1 MSQQASKAEQKGSAT
16 GRTAPA
22 GTFAELVARARI
34 LVGAGERRV
43 LIGVTGNPG
52 AGKTTLVQALAAALA
67 PDPPP
72 GLAPGEWVAH
82 VPMDGFHLADVELRR
97 LGRRDRKGA
106 PDTFD
111 GQGYLNLLRRLRADE
126 PSVVY
131 APTFE
136 RTLEQP
142 LAAAVPIPPAARLI
156 LTEGNYLLLD
166 TEPWSAIAGE
176 LDEAWYCALDD
187 ERRRDRLTARHVAF
201 GKEPDFAARWVR
213 EVDEANARLITASR
227 ARADLIVPNGV
238 LDGVRPSAPTGPDAS
253 QAT

>member
-1 MSQQASKAEQKGSAT
+1 MSRYASDAGQKESA
-16 GRTAPA
+16 A
-22 GTFAELVARARI
+22 GTFADLVARARG

-43 LIGVTGNPG
+43 LLGVTGSPG
-52 AGKTTLVQALAAALA
+52 AGKTTLVQALAAARA

-166 TEPWSAIAGE
+166 VEPWSAIAGE

-187 ERRRDRLTARHVAF
+187 ETRRDRLTARHVAF
-201 GKEPDFAARWVR
+201 GKEPGFAARWVR
-213 EVDEANARLITASR
+213 DVDEANARLISASR
-227 ARADLIVPNGV
+227 TRADLVVPDGV
-238 LDGVRPSAPTGPDAS
+238 LDEVRPSPPAGPGAA